1 MSKITTIIEQVKRLF
16 RAASPR
22 RSAGM
27 RSNYSMCEIEKGRIS
42 RIDYEVVPIKAS
54 VEVPPGIR
62 YALDAKILNEA
73 TMDRLS
79 KAIGKELL
87 SNGLIIECN
96 KESRP
101 DGIELHSATCYVL
114 KRVDKE

>member
-27 RSNYSMCEIEKGRIS
+27 RSNYGMCEIINGKS
-42 RIDYEVVPIKAS
+42 RFIDYKVVTFKAS
-54 VEVPPGIR
+54 IEVSPDIR
-62 YALDAKILNEA
+62 YALDAKKLNEVA
-73 TMDRLS
+73 IDRLS

-87 SNGLIIECN
+87 SNGLIECN

-101 DGIELHSATCYVL
+101 DGIELHSTTCYVL

>member
-27 RSNYSMCEIEKGRIS
+27 RRNYSMCEIENVRIS

-54 VEVPPGIR
+54 VEVPPGVR

-87 SNGLIIECN
+87 SNGLIECN

>member
-1 MSKITTIIEQVKRLF
+1 M
-16 RAASPR
+16 R
-22 RSAGM
+22 R
-27 RSNYSMCEIEKGRIS
+27 NYRIS

-54 VEVPPGIR
+54 VEVPPGVR

-87 SNGLIIECN
+87 SNGLIECN

-101 DGIELHSATCYVL
+101 DGIELHLATCYVL

>member
-1 MSKITTIIEQVKRLF
+1 MSKITTIIEYVKRLF
-16 RAASPR
+16 RAALPR

-27 RSNYSMCEIEKGRIS
+27 RMYYGMCEIVNGKS

-54 VEVPPGIR
+54 VEVPPGVR
-62 YALDAKILNEA
+62 YALDAKTLNEA
-73 TMDRLS
+73 TMERLS
-79 KAIGKELL
+79 RAIGKELL
-87 SNGLIIECN
+87 SNGLIECN

>member
-27 RSNYSMCEIEKGRIS
+27 RMNYSMCEIVNGKS
-42 RIDYEVVPIKAS
+42 RIINYNVIPFKAS
-54 VEVPPGIR
+54 REVPRLR
-62 YALDAKILNEA
+62 YVLDAKKLNEVVI
-73 TMDRLS
+73 DRLS

-87 SNGLIIECN
+87 SNGLIECN

-101 DGIELHSATCYVL
+101 DGIELHLATCYVL